1 MKRNEDKLRDLQV
14 NIKYTN
20 THTIGIP
27 EKNREEGPGKILG
40 EITAENFPN
49 TGKEIINQI
58 QKHRE

>member
-49 TGKEIINQI
+49 MKR
-58 QKHRE
+58 K

>member
-1 MKRNEDKLRDLQV
+1 MKRNEDKLRDLWV

-27 EKNREEGPGKILG
+27 EKDRQEWPGEILG

-49 TGKEIINQI
+49 MKS
-58 QKHRE
+58 K